1 MEKIRDHINFRTEEI
16 ILKDL
21 AYSDNVY
28 AWLLLHSYYNKE
40 EKYNYIYKENINFA
54 RMQTQIH
61 RSRQTISKRFHALID
76 KGIIREFKYNGKKC
90 YKIPYYKEFEELHG
104 ETVFQL
110 LCLPFK
116 DQKEELIKV
125 YAYLLKK
132 KRIMEQE
139 SNYSFLCSGTELI
152 EMGGK
157 GANHD
162 AAFERM
168 RGILTIL
175 QGAGIIKFRT
185 LLPQQKEDG
194 SWEGQK
200 MEVYR
205 INKKAS
211 DEWLGI
217 KREEAADNSS
227 Q

>member
-1 MEKIRDHINFRTEEI
+1 MEKIRKHINFRTEEM
-16 ILKDL
+16 ILKEL

-28 AWLLLHSYYNKE
+28 AWLLLHSYYNKQ
-40 EKYNYIYKENINFA
+40 EKYNYIYKESINFTK
-54 RMQTQIH
+54 MQIQIH
-61 RSRQTISKRFHALID
+61 RSRQTISKRFNALID

-90 YKIPYYKEFEELHG
+90 YKIPYYREFEELDG

-116 DQKEELIKV
+116 EQKEELIKV

-139 SNYSFLCSGTELI
+139 EKTSFLCSGTELI
-152 EMGGK
+152 QAGGK

-168 RGILTIL
+168 RGVLTIL

-185 LLPQQKEDG
+185 LLPRQKEDG
-194 SWEGQK
+194 TWEGQK
-200 MEVYR
+200 MEIYK
-205 INKKAS
+205 INRKAS

-217 KREEAADNSS
+217 KREESEEKRK
-227 Q
+227 